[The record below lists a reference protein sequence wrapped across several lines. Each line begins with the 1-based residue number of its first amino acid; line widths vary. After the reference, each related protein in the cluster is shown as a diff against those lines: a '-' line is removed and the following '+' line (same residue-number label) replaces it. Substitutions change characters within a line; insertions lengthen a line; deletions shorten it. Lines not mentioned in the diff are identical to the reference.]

1 MPDLQVAVEARPEV
15 RVSNDLPHR
24 LVVPGVPGE
33 RRGSGVL
40 RPGRRPGHEE
50 GAAPIVRRREARERG
65 DGARGVS
72 IVPSDARTALVK
84 AGLDTVGAFMAK
96 DPNELG
102 AALSTGES

>member
-1 MPDLQVAVEARPEV
+1 MFFDQDGGPVTKKALLQSFGDEKLE
-15 RVSNDLPHR
+15 S
-24 LVVPGVPGE
+24 GE
-33 RRGSGVL
+33 MV
-40 RPGRRPGHEE
+40 
-50 GAAPIVRRREARERG
+50 REAF
-65 DGARGVS
+65 S